1 MPSRRK
7 KTGARVTHKA
17 TTNYFLS
24 KPLKTSQNLADEAQ
38 SSHGW
43 TVTHKF
49 LSRGRAWQ
57 CDIWGQE
64 YFLWNRFC
72 EGYLGGKSREKVKA
86 VTLVML

>member
-1 MPSRRK
+1 LY
-7 KTGARVTHKA
+7 KA
-17 TTNYFLS
+17 TTNIVQSDHQLFLEQTA
-24 KPLKTSQNLADEAQ
+24 KDLADEAQ

-43 TVTHKF
+43 TVPHKF
-49 LSRGRAWQ
+49 LSKGRAWQ

-72 EGYLGGKSREKVKA
+72 EGYLGGESREKVKA